1 MKKRR
6 ILRNASLVALSTV
19 MLAGAAAA
27 FAGCSGGS
35 SDELRVYIFC
45 NDTDARTNEKICKDW
60 AKKYS
65 EEIGREVDVD
75 FAYEALSDDYT
86 TNLDRSFTEG
96 NPFDV
101 FYMSPKS
108 IRVWKNLGRVLD
120 ISPYINASDKDK
132 MNGIWQNALSF
143 YGYTDAAGY
152 NRGDRISYKTTSDGV
167 SADGFYTEDNK
178 QVGLYGLPKDYSSFS
193 MAYNGKFLSDTMK
206 KRLTTAKANDTRS
219 VKGAYGNTANLTFT
233 GAGNDDVVTY
243 AVSGTFK
250 NPYTSET
257 INAVKGQPAPLIN
270 VGIPVT
276 YKPYNFY
283 RFKNIDDARKGGDPM
298 VLAMDEWM
306 PDGYTVT
313 VPGFPGETFEISD
326 SDLATKDANAPYD
339 TDMGH
344 VVLTYAEFG
353 ALNWALT
360 YYCNTFD
367 WDAAADA
374 DTTKG
379 TGGMTMKGGAA
390 NIYGCGQYEA
400 APNPTLY
407 MLPWLAGNDADF
419 ISEDSTKAV
428 NPGVKTDV
436 SGLDSVA
443 KMKAEAAKSQTE
455 TRKKLRLNGQYED
468 VAVQYGVNSER
479 FIETYGAF
487 LEFGSTWNGNGE
499 NCGDEDGKEDN
510 SWANFRAGNNIFYG
524 GSSWDAS
531 TRNESDRDLC
541 DFHQFPMPVAE
552 KYAVYSK
559 VKDGFYEEKE
569 YGTLP
574 SGSLDETWRTGT
586 IKTNQITRQDK
597 WAARMDSVGYAVY
610 AGLSEKAGTDEEWKI
625 AGAVSLIQELC
636 VNEEAQVTLT
646 YAGAQLP
653 NFKQQA
659 VEMLNY
665 QSDEYKTDGA
675 FKNMITPEGSATV
688 TGAEGK
694 ALWDYY
700 YGLVVEMDA
709 LAQSGSNKT
718 VAEFMAGKKE
728 PGGADAKYDPQY
740 ADTTFNKFTGEIS
753 KKAFAMKILYMTTF
767 TKADRDLN
775 MRMQYGLNGAR
786 DSAMYTYNNN
796 WINAVTT
803 RGGTSLAYMLQAPIT
818 GANSIDQLVLREAS
832 KALAVPY
839 RYQTAA
845 VCCLKVAAQVETLL
859 ATAIA
864 TEENDMA
871 NG

>member
-35 SDELRVYIFC
+35 SDELSVFIFC
-45 NDTDARTNEKICKDW
+45 SATDAETNQKICNDW

-65 EEIGREVDVD
+65 EEIGKDIKIKFNYKASTTEYTRE
-75 FAYEALSDDYT
+75 
-86 TNLDRSFTEG
+86 LDNEFTSG
-96 NPFDV
+96 NAPDV
-101 FYMSPKS
+101 FYMSPKYV
-108 IRVWKNLGRVLD
+108 RLWKNLGRVLD

-243 AVSGTFK
+243 AVSGTYT
-250 NPYTSET
+250 NPYTNESVT
-257 INAVKGQPAPLIN
+257 VTKGQPAALIN
-270 VGIPVT
+270 IGVPVT

-283 RFKNIDDARKGGDPM
+283 RFKNIEDARKGGDPI
-298 VLAMDEWM
+298 VLATDEWA

-313 VPGFPGETFEISD
+313 IPGFPGETFEISD
-326 SDLATKDANAPYD
+326 TDVAAKDANAPYD

-353 ALNWALT
+353 ALTWALT

-379 TGGMTMKGGAA
+379 TGGITLKTGPI
-390 NIYGCGQYEA
+390 NIYGCGQYEGD
-400 APNPTLY
+400 PGPTLY

-428 NPGVKTDV
+428 NAGVTTDV
-436 SGLDSVA
+436 SGLDTVA
-443 KMKAEAAKSQTE
+443 KMRAEVAKSQTE

-487 LEFGSTWNGNGE
+487 LEFASTWNGNSE
-499 NCGDEDGKEDN
+499 NCGDDNSKNDN
-510 SWANFRAGNNIFYG
+510 SWASFRAGNNIFYG

-531 TRNESDRDLC
+531 TRNESDRELC
-541 DFHQFPMPVAE
+541 DFHQFPMPVSE
-552 KYAVYSK
+552 QYALYSE
-559 VKDGFYEEKE
+559 VKDAYYDVKE
-569 YGTLP
+569 YGTKP
-574 SGSLDETWRTGT
+574 GAPYTADQ
-586 IKTNQITRQDK
+586 IKANQITRQDK

-610 AGLSEKAGTDEEWKI
+610 AGLSEKADTDEEWKI
-625 AGAVSLIQELC
+625 AGAVSLVQELC
-636 VNEEAQVTLT
+636 VNEDAQLTLT

-700 YGLVVEMDA
+700 YGLVCEMDA
-709 LAQSGSNKT
+709 LAQSGSTQT
-718 VAEFMAGKKE
+718 VAEFMEGKKE

-740 ADTTFNKFTGEIS
+740 ADTTFNNFTGEIS

-775 MRMQYGLNGAR
+775 MRMQYGVNGVR

-796 WINAVTT
+796 WILNITT
-803 RGGTSLAYMLQAPIT
+803 RGGTSLAYIKQAPIT
-818 GANSIDQLVLREAS
+818 GTTIDKLVLREAS
-832 KALAVPY
+832 KALDK
-839 RYQTAA
+839 YQTAA
-845 VCCLKVAAQVETLL
+845 VLCLKVAGQVETQL
-859 ATAIA
+859 AAAIA
-864 TEENDMA
+864 AEQREIDNA
-871 NG
+871 

>member
-6 ILRNASLVALSTV
+6 MLRNASLVALSTV

-27 FAGCSGGS
+27 FAGCGGGS
-35 SDELRVYIFC
+35 ANSLSVFIFC
-45 NDTDARTNEKICKDW
+45 SATDAKTNEKICTDW

-65 EEIGREVDVD
+65 EEIGRDIEINFDYR
-75 FAYEALSDDYT
+75 ASTTKYNDD
-86 TNLDRSFTEG
+86 LDGAFTEG
-96 NPFDV
+96 NPPDI
-101 FYMSPKS
+101 FYMSPKY

-120 ISPYINASDKDK
+120 ISPYIGASDKDK

-143 YGYTDAAGY
+143 YGYTDTAGY

-193 MAYNGKFLSDTMK
+193 MAYNAKFLSDTMK
-206 KRLTTAKANDTRS
+206 KRLTKAKANDTRS
-219 VKGAYGNTANLTFT
+219 VKGAYGNTAKLTFD

-243 AVSGTFK
+243 AVNGTFK
-250 NPYTSET
+250 NPYTNET
-257 INAVKGQPAPLIN
+257 ITAVKGQPAALVN

-283 RFKNIDDARKGGDPM
+283 RFKNYNDALQGGDPI
-298 VLAMDEWM
+298 VLATQEWA
-306 PDGYTVT
+306 PEGYTVT
-313 VPGFPGETFEISD
+313 IPGFPGETFEITD
-326 SDLATKDANAPYD
+326 TDLPAKDANAPYD

-353 ALNWALT
+353 ALTWALT

-367 WDAAADA
+367 WDAANDA

-379 TGGMTMKGGAA
+379 TGGMTLKTGPI
-390 NIYGCGQYEA
+390 NIYGCGQYEGD
-400 APNPTLY
+400 PGPTLY

-428 NPGVKTDV
+428 NPGVTKDV
-436 SGLDSVA
+436 SGLTDVA
-443 KMKAEAAKSQTE
+443 KMKAEAAKSQSE
-455 TRKKLRLNGQYED
+455 TRQKLRLNGQYED

-487 LEFGSTWNGNGE
+487 LEFASTWNGNSE
-499 NCGDEDGKEDN
+499 NCGDENAKNDN
-510 SWANFRAGNNIFYG
+510 SWASFRAGNNIFYG

-531 TRNESDRDLC
+531 TRNESDRELC

-552 KYAVYSK
+552 KYAIYSK
-559 VKDGFYEEKE
+559 VKDAYYDVKE

-574 SGSLDETWRTGT
+574 TQTLDENWRTST
-586 IKTNQITRQDK
+586 VHANQITRQDK
-597 WAARMDSVGYAVY
+597 WAARMDSVGYAVCQ
-610 AGLSEKAGTDEEWKI
+610 GLSEKAGTDEEWKI

-636 VNEEAQVTLT
+636 VNEDAQITLT

-659 VEMLNY
+659 IEMLNY
-665 QSDEYKTDGA
+665 QDADLQTTGA
-675 FKNMITPEGSATV
+675 FKDMITPEGSATV
-688 TGAEGK
+688 TGTEGK

-700 YGLVVEMDA
+700 YGLVCEMDA
-709 LAQSGSNKT
+709 LAQSRSTKT
-718 VAEFMAGKKE
+718 VAEFMADKKE

-740 ADTTFNKFTGEIS
+740 ADTTFADFTGEIS
-753 KKAFAMKILYMTTF
+753 KKAFAMKVLYMTTF

-775 MRMQYGLNGAR
+775 MRMQYGLNSAR

-796 WINAVTT
+796 WILNITT
-803 RGGTSLAYMLQAPIT
+803 RGGTSLAYMMQAPISGT
-818 GANSIDQLVLREAS
+818 TIDKLVIREAS
-832 KALAVPY
+832 KSLDK
-839 RYQTAA
+839 YQTAA
-845 VCCLKVAAQVETLL
+845 VLCMKVAGQVETQL
-859 ATAIA
+859 AAAIA
-864 TEENDMA
+864 EEQREIDNA
-871 NG
+871 

>member
-6 ILRNASLVALSTV
+6 MLRNASLVALSTV

-27 FAGCSGGS
+27 FAGCGGS
-35 SDELRVYIFC
+35 SADTLSVYIFC
-45 NDTDARTNEKICKDW
+45 NDTDARTNEKICTDW
-60 AKKYS
+60 AERYS
-65 EEIGREVDVD
+65 QEIGQEVKVD
-75 FAYEALSDDYT
+75 FRYEALSDDYT
-86 TNLDRSFTEG
+86 TNLDNSFTEG
-96 NPFDV
+96 NPPDV

-108 IRVWKNLGRVLD
+108 VRVWKNLGRVLD
-120 ISPYINASDKDK
+120 ISPYIDASDKDK

-152 NRGDRISYKTTSDGV
+152 NRGDRISYQTTEDG
-167 SADGFYTEDNK
+167 ATENGFYTEDDK

-193 MAYNGKFLSDTMK
+193 MAYNAKFLSETMK
-206 KRLTTAKANDTRS
+206 KRLTTAKANDTRN
-219 VKGAYGNTANLTFT
+219 VKGAYGNTAKLTFD
-233 GAGNDDVVTY
+233 GADNDDVATY
-243 AVSGTFK
+243 AVTGTFT
-250 NPYTSET
+250 NPYTGAT
-257 INAVKGQPAPLIN
+257 INAVKGQPAALIN

-283 RFKNIDDARKGGDPM
+283 RFKSFSLALDGGDPIASA
-298 VLAMDEWM
+298 VQEWA

-313 VPGFPGETFEISD
+313 IPGFPGETFEVTD
-326 SDLATKDANAPYD
+326 TDVPTKDANAPYD
-339 TDMGH
+339 KNMGH

-353 ALNWALT
+353 ALTWALT

-367 WDAAADA
+367 WDAVNDA

-379 TGGMTMKGGAA
+379 TGGMTLSSGPA
-390 NIYGCGQYEA
+390 NIYGCGQYEG

-428 NPGVKTDV
+428 NPGVTTDV

-443 KMKAEAAKSQTE
+443 KMKAEVAKSQSE
-455 TRKKLRLNGQYED
+455 TRQKLRLNGQYED

-487 LEFGSTWNGNGE
+487 LEFASTWNGNGE
-499 NCGDEDGKEDN
+499 NCGDEDAKEDN

-531 TRNESDRDLC
+531 TRNESSRDVC

-559 VKDGFYEEKE
+559 VKDAYYDVKE

-574 SGSLDETWRTGT
+574 TQTLDENWRTST
-586 IKTNQITRQDK
+586 VHANQITRQDK
-597 WAARMDSVGYAVY
+597 WAARMDSVGYAVS
-610 AGLSEKAGTDEEWKI
+610 ARLTEKAGTDEEWKI

-636 VNEEAQVTLT
+636 VNEDAQLTLT

-653 NFKQQA
+653 NFRQQA

-665 QSDEYKTDGA
+665 QSDDYKTTGA
-675 FKNMITPEGSATV
+675 FKDMITPEGSATV

-700 YGLVVEMDA
+700 YGLVEEMNT
-709 LAQSGSNKT
+709 LAASNSTQT
-718 VAEFMAGKKE
+718 VAEFMADKKE
-728 PGGADAKYDPQY
+728 PGGTDAKYDSQY
-740 ADTTFNKFTGEIS
+740 ADTQFKDFTGELS
-753 KKAFAMKILYMTTF
+753 KRAFAMKVLYMTTF

-786 DSAMYTYNNN
+786 DSAMYTYNNT
-796 WINAVTT
+796 WINRVST
-803 RGGTSLAYMLQAPIT
+803 RGGTSLAYMMQAPIT
-818 GANSIDQLVLREAS
+818 GTTIDQLVLREAS
-832 KALAVPY
+832 KSLASPY

-845 VCCLKVAAQVETLL
+845 VLCLKVASTVATDLS
-859 ATAIA
+859 TAIA
-864 TEENDMA
+864 AEENDIKNA
-871 NG
+871 